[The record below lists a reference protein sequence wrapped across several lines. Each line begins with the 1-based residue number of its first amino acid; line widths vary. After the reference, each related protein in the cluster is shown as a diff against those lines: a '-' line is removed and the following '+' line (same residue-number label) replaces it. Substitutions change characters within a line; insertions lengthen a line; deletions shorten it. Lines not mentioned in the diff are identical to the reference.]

1 MRIPPRS
8 LALSALLSSFAQAAV
23 VNVDFNFLDPLGSP
37 SPSFSG
43 LAAAT
48 DPAGASA
55 FWNSAA
61 PWIDRVEAVDLLDST
76 GAPTSIAVSLSVSK
90 TFASV
95 AGEQELGVGGA
106 FVALMSDYAILGSS
120 SSSIVRTESGTIAG
134 LVPTHSYDLYFYGQ
148 GDNFSRSGPRGQ
160 NTLFTIGGEGKQTGW
175 DGYTGGDGL
184 LMEGI
189 EYVKFTVEADAEG
202 KIVFSWANVVPTI
215 EASEGIAAVEGNVAS
230 DQDGQASRFAAF
242 NALQIVERS
251 PEAVPEPSVALLGG
265 LGLLALLRRRR
276 A

>member
-8 LALSALLSSFAQAAV
+8 LALFSLLSAFAQAAV
-23 VNVDFNFLDPLGSP
+23 VNVDFNFLDPLGTP

-43 LAAAT
+43 LAAAP
-48 DPAGASA
+48 DPAGVSA
-55 FWNSAA
+55 LWNSAA
-61 PWIDRVEAVDLLDST
+61 PWIDRVDAVDLLDST
-76 GAPTSIAVSLSVSK
+76 GAATSVSVSLSVSK
-90 TFASV
+90 SFASV
-95 AGEQELGVGGA
+95 AGEHELGAGGA
-106 FVALMSDYAILGSS
+106 FVALMSDYAILDSGSPLL
-120 SSSIVRTESGTIAG
+120 VQTESGSISG

-148 GDNFSRSGPRGQ
+148 GDNFTRSGPKGQ
-160 NTLFTIGGEGKQTGW
+160 NTLFTVGGEGKQTGW
-175 DGYTGGDGL
+175 DGYIGGDGL

-202 KIVFSWANVVPTI
+202 KIVFSWANVVPTL
-215 EASEGIAAVEGNVAS
+215 EASEGIEAVEGNVTS

-242 NALQIVERS
+242 NALQIVENS
-251 PEAVPEPSVALLGG
+251 PGTVPEPSVALLGG